1 MDGEGAGEP
10 AAAPAVVLFDFD
22 GVLVHGDTFRG
33 FVSERYARA
42 PWRKVLVL
50 LALPWLLLQWPF
62 SRWRALRTLV
72 HIALLGLDERRYRA
86 TSERF
91 ADELARRPR
100 QFIRDGLL
108 ALRRHQQAGDR
119 VIVVT
124 ACEQAL
130 AERVLAQLGLDGLE
144 ILGSQLRPGWFGL
157 RAQHNFGRRKV
168 QRLAA
173 HGVTSW
179 QRAYSDSP
187 TDAPMLAPAAEP
199 VLVNATPKQ
208 CRQVE
213 KALGRATA
221 RVAWS

>member
-1 MDGEGAGEP
+1 MDGEGQEGAP
-10 AAAPAVVLFDFD
+10 APAVVLFDFD
-22 GVLVHGDTFRG
+22 GVLVHGVTFRR

-42 PWRKVLVL
+42 PWRKALAL
-50 LALPWLLLQWPF
+50 LALPWLLLQLPF

-86 TSERF
+86 ASERF

-124 ACEQAL
+124 GREQTL
-130 AERVLAQLGLDGLE
+130 AERVLAQLGLNGLE
-144 ILGSQLRPGWFGL
+144 ILGSQLRPGWFGM
-157 RAQHNFGRRKV
+157 RVQRRNIGRRKV

-173 HGVTSW
+173 YGVGAW

-213 KALGRATA
+213 KAIGRATA